1 MQTFINQ
8 SLHPLFLKLA
18 GSLELAVQLIWYYPV
33 VILCLFCGLL
43 FTIKFKFIQF
53 RGFSHAI
60 SLLRGRYDDPD
71 EPGHISHFQAL
82 MAALSGT
89 IGLGNIAGV
98 AIAISIGGP
107 GTIFWMW
114 LVGVLGMATKFV
126 ECTLGTK
133 YRNVNPE
140 TKEVHGGPMVY
151 IKKKLPTYL
160 HLLLNGAYE
169 NKPVTHIFLLDPYII
184 PKNSN
189 LYLVPYLKF
198 FISNVRSSA
207 SRPIEYA
214 NWHVNRPSAA
224 LHELLKLTQTIQQQ
238 LQMPLTGLKTYPQL
252 TVFTAE
258 NDPTSATEGA
268 DLIASAFG
276 DDKLSLVRFNSDR
289 HVIIEPQAKLN
300 WSLQDQQHFDS
311 VVNTVFLAIQP

>member
-107 GTIFWMW
+107 GTIFLDVAGWGSW
-114 LVGVLGMATKFV
+114 NGDKICGMHP
-126 ECTLGTK
+126 
-133 YRNVNPE
+133 RN
-140 TKEVHGGPMVY
+140 K
-151 IKKKLPTYL
+151 
-160 HLLLNGAYE
+160 
-169 NKPVTHIFLLDPYII
+169 I
-184 PKNSN
+184 PKCK
-189 LYLVPYLKF
+189 P
-198 FISNVRSSA
+198 
-207 SRPIEYA
+207 
-214 NWHVNRPSAA
+214 
-224 LHELLKLTQTIQQQ
+224 
-238 LQMPLTGLKTYPQL
+238 
-252 TVFTAE
+252 
-258 NDPTSATEGA
+258 
-268 DLIASAFG
+268 
-276 DDKLSLVRFNSDR
+276 
-289 HVIIEPQAKLN
+289 
-300 WSLQDQQHFDS
+300 
-311 VVNTVFLAIQP
+311 

>member
-1 MQTFINQ
+1 MGRLILSGLFFCLIIIGVGFYLRETFHTPVHYDDFWLD
-8 SLHPLFLKLA
+8 SPLTHDKALSHPEYLVSNRLPSPTNEQKK
-18 GSLELAVQLIWYYPV
+18 QPV
-33 VILCLFCGLL
+33 CLLVH
-43 FTIKFKFIQF
+43 
-53 RGFSHAI
+53 GFSASTFEFDAFKSTVLAKDPEVLFSTILMGGH
-60 SLLRGRYDDPD
+60 GRNYDSFKAATYDDWFVP
-71 EPGHISHFQAL
+71 ISAEIDALTNLGFQ
-82 MAALSGT
+82 
-89 IGLGNIAGV
+89 NIILFGV
-98 AIAISIGGP
+98 STG
-107 GTIFWMW
+107 
-114 LVGVLGMATKFV
+114 AT
-126 ECTLGTK
+126 G
-133 YRNVNPE
+133 
-140 TKEVHGGPMVY
+140 
-151 IKKKLPTYL
+151 IL